1 MTRTYLTIVEKT
13 NRYFRSNFILHNG
26 LQWYHAG
33 TNEETHM
40 KELLEFFECE
50 ILLEKETKNSENGK
64 IKFYNVSKD
73 IISKCG
79 GGFWNEDQLK
89 EKINGRRYKS
99 FLGLSNG
106 SIVTC
111 YAVFNDNE
119 NTVEILRPNPNAK
132 EVYQKMSLEQDLEYR
147 KNHWFL

>member
-13 NRYFRSNFILHNG
+13 NRHFRSNFILHDG
-26 LQWYHAG
+26 WQWYHSD
-33 TNEETHM
+33 TNNKSAM
-40 KELLEFFECE
+40 MDLLDFFECE
-50 ILLEKETKNSENGK
+50 IALEKETETSENGK
-64 IKFYNVSKD
+64 IEFYNVSKD
-73 IISKCG
+73 IVQECV
-79 GGFWNEDQLK
+79 GGFWNEEQLK

-119 NTVEILRPNPNAK
+119 NTVEIIRPNPNAK
-132 EVYQKMSLEQDLEYR
+132 EVYQKMSLKQELEYR